1 MNDAFADRVPGPK
14 PTDWRPLVLAT
25 ILGVV
30 IVAAAM
36 ALLFVDFRRLLPP
49 NASVTFDI
57 TVEQPG
63 TIAVDGKTDLPEGT
77 VINWDL
83 VSGSYFAE
91 GGGGLIKYG
100 QTTVTNG
107 GFRMRIDA
115 APMQS
120 GTLLG
125 VGVRFYPG
133 DEQPAAVSE
142 RFGPNGE
149 RLQGPDVLDDSGTPV
164 LLVVREVTVP

>member
-1 MNDAFADRVPGPK
+1 MNDAFADRVPGP
-14 PTDWRPLVLAT
+14 TRTAWRPLVLAT
-25 ILGVV
+25 ILGAVL
-30 IVAAAM
+30 AAAM
-36 ALLFVDFRRLLPP
+36 ALLFVDLRRLLPP
-49 NASVTFDI
+49 NASVTFDV
-57 TVEQPG
+57 TVEPPG
-63 TIAVDGKTDLPEGT
+63 TIAVEGKTDLPEGT
-77 VINWDL
+77 LIYWDL

-91 GGGGLIKYG
+91 GGAPLIKYG
-100 QTTVTNG
+100 QTTVSNRR
-107 GFRMRIDA
+107 FRMRIDA
-115 APMQS
+115 APRQR

-133 DEQPAAVSE
+133 IEQPAAVSE